1 MEIGKLLLRII
12 QGALLFFLLISG
24 IGSMPSVMG
33 MLFLMLA
40 VLATP
45 RKILDFFLEDWLIR
59 CILIGALLYYWG
71 TIPSEDASSAGRT
84 LHRQGSRFLSV
95 LEKIIN
101 APSLTQLIVEA
112 GHFNSNYQIAKSK
125 NSES

>member
-71 TIPSEDASSAGRT
+71 TIPSEDASSAGRNMAQFLNSL
-84 LHRQGSRFLSV
+84 LHV
-95 LEKIIN
+95 
-101 APSLTQLIVEA
+101 
-112 GHFNSNYQIAKSK
+112 FNT
-125 NSES
+125 